1 MRMERL
7 TVKAKDALQ
16 LAHEYASERD
26 HPELSPEHTLLALLD
41 QTESPVSAVLQSAGV
56 EPAQARAEVLAEVEK
71 KPRVT
76 GAADLLMSSSSRR
89 ALDDAW
95 KQAKALGDEYL
106 SVEHLLIGILKQ
118 KETPAAKVLR
128 ELGLTT
134 ETALETL
141 ETVRGGHTA
150 DSPNAEERYHALE
163 RYGRDYTALAE
174 AGKLDPVIGR
184 DAEIRRVM
192 QALSRRT
199 KNNPALI
206 GEPGVGKTAI
216 AEGLAQRIVAGDVP
230 ESLKNKRLVALDM
243 GALVAGTKFR
253 GEFEDR
259 LKALLKEVNKSDG
272 QIILFIDEMHTIVG
286 AGAAEGAMDASN
298 MLKPA
303 LARGELRCIGA
314 TTLDEYRKRIEKD
327 AALERRFQ
335 PVMVEEPNV
344 EETVAILRGLKERY
358 EVHHGVRIQDSALV
372 AAASLSRRYIS
383 DRFLPDKAVDLM
395 DESASRLRMEIDS
408 VPTPI
413 DEVDRRMIQLEIERR
428 ALENEKDA
436 ASKERLERLNGE
448 MAELKE
454 RAAALKLRWESEKQ
468 AIQDQRETMERIEQ
482 LKIDLEQAQRESDFA
497 KAGRIQYGDLPEME
511 RQLENAMKAQ
521 DGIEPMLKEEVTPDD
536 IAEVVASW
544 TGVPVS
550 RMMEGETKKLIQMEK
565 ILRERVVGQDE
576 AVEALSN
583 AVRRA
588 RAGLQDANRP
598 IGSFIFLGPTGVG
611 KTELAKTL
619 ADFLFDSP
627 DAMTRIDMSEYMERH
642 SVARLIGAPPGY
654 IGHDEGGQLTEAVR
668 RKPYSVVLFDEIEK
682 AHPETL
688 NALLQVLDD
697 GRMTDSQGRVV
708 DFRNAVIVMT
718 SNIGSQWI
726 QEAEDVDS
734 AREKAGAELRS
745 TFRPEFLNR
754 IDEIIF
760 FNRLTPEALEKIVDI
775 QFAELK
781 QRAAEKNLTL
791 SLTEQARRWVAKKG
805 YDPAYGARPL
815 KRLFQREVLNPLAKS
830 MLKGEIKDGA
840 EVQIE
845 LNEDGGVLFNVD
857 YPVQQAS

>member
-1 MRMERL
+1 MRMDRL
-7 TVKAKDALQ
+7 TVKAKQALQ
-16 LAHEYASERD
+16 LAHEYASGRD
-26 HPELSPEHTLLALLD
+26 HPEVSPEHTLLALLD
-41 QTESPVSAVLQSAGV
+41 QPDSPVASILRSA
-56 EPAQARAEVLAEVEK
+56 EIDPDEARADMQAEMEK

-95 KQAKALGDEYL
+95 KQAKQLDDEYL

-118 KETPAAKVLR
+118 KEAPAAKTLR
-128 ELGLTT
+128 ERGLTP
-134 ETALETL
+134 EKAVETL
-141 ETVRGGHTA
+141 ETVRGGHAA

-230 ESLKNKRLVALDM
+230 ENLKNKRLVALDM

-259 LKALLKEVNKSDG
+259 LKALLKEVDKSDG

-286 AGAAEGAMDASN
+286 AGAAEGSMDASN

-335 PVMVEEPNV
+335 PVMVVEPTV

-358 EVHHGVRIQDSALV
+358 EVHHGVRLQDSALV

-436 ASKERLERLNGE
+436 ASRERLERINGE

-468 AIQDQRETMERIEQ
+468 AIQEQRKTMESIEQ
-482 LKIDLEQAQRESDFA
+482 LKIDLEQAQREGDFA

-511 RQLENAMKAQ
+511 RQLENAMNAQ

-550 RMMEGETKKLIQMEK
+550 RMMEGETKKLIQMEN
-565 ILRERVVGQDE
+565 ILRESVVGQDE

-611 KTELAKTL
+611 KTELAKRL

-627 DAMTRIDMSEYMERH
+627 DAITRIDMSEYMERH

-781 QRAAEKNLTL
+781 QRAAEKKLTL
-791 SLTEQARRWVAKKG
+791 SLTKQARRWIAEKG

-830 MLKGEIKDGA
+830 MLKGEVKDGA
-840 EVQIE
+840 NVKID
-845 LNEDGGVLFNVD
+845 LNEEGGVHFNVD
-857 YPVQQAS
+857 YPVQQAP

>member
-95 KQAKALGDEYL
+95 KQAKVLGDEYL

-335 PVMVEEPNV
+335 PVMVDEPNV

-627 DAMTRIDMSEYMERH
+627 DAITRIDMSEYMERH

-734 AREKAGAELRS
+734 AREKSGAELRS

-840 EVQIE
+840 EVKIE

>member
-298 MLKPA
+298 MLKP
-303 LARGELRCIGA
+303 LSR
-314 TTLDEYRKRIEKD
+314 
-327 AALERRFQ
+327 AANCAASERRRWT
-335 PVMVEEPNV
+335 N
-344 EETVAILRGLKERY
+344 TA
-358 EVHHGVRIQDSALV
+358 
-372 AAASLSRRYIS
+372 
-383 DRFLPDKAVDLM
+383 
-395 DESASRLRMEIDS
+395 
-408 VPTPI
+408 
-413 DEVDRRMIQLEIERR
+413 
-428 ALENEKDA
+428 N
-436 ASKERLERLNGE
+436 ASKRTPRWN
-448 MAELKE
+448 
-454 RAAALKLRWESEKQ
+454 AA
-468 AIQDQRETMERIEQ
+468 
-482 LKIDLEQAQRESDFA
+482 FN
-497 KAGRIQYGDLPEME
+497 P
-511 RQLENAMKAQ
+511 
-521 DGIEPMLKEEVTPDD
+521 
-536 IAEVVASW
+536 SW
-544 TGVPVS
+544 
-550 RMMEGETKKLIQMEK
+550 
-565 ILRERVVGQDE
+565 
-576 AVEALSN
+576 
-583 AVRRA
+583 
-588 RAGLQDANRP
+588 
-598 IGSFIFLGPTGVG
+598 
-611 KTELAKTL
+611 
-619 ADFLFDSP
+619 
-627 DAMTRIDMSEYMERH
+627 
-642 SVARLIGAPPGY
+642 
-654 IGHDEGGQLTEAVR
+654 
-668 RKPYSVVLFDEIEK
+668 
-682 AHPETL
+682 
-688 NALLQVLDD
+688 
-697 GRMTDSQGRVV
+697 
-708 DFRNAVIVMT
+708 
-718 SNIGSQWI
+718 
-726 QEAEDVDS
+726 
-734 AREKAGAELRS
+734 
-745 TFRPEFLNR
+745 
-754 IDEIIF
+754 
-760 FNRLTPEALEKIVDI
+760 
-775 QFAELK
+775 
-781 QRAAEKNLTL
+781 
-791 SLTEQARRWVAKKG
+791 
-805 YDPAYGARPL
+805 
-815 KRLFQREVLNPLAKS
+815 
-830 MLKGEIKDGA
+830 
-840 EVQIE
+840 
-845 LNEDGGVLFNVD
+845 
-857 YPVQQAS
+857 

>member
-41 QTESPVSAVLQSAGV
+41 QTESPVSAVLQSVGV

-335 PVMVEEPNV
+335 PVMVDEPNV

-734 AREKAGAELRS
+734 AREKSGAELRS

>member
-335 PVMVEEPNV
+335 PVMVDEPNV

-734 AREKAGAELRS
+734 AREKSGAELRS

-840 EVQIE
+840 EVKIE
-845 LNEDGGVLFNVD
+845 LNEDGGVLFNID